1 MNPGLTILFIMDTVS
16 KQQFE
21 LDGLPLCALI
31 EDVFGVVDNT
41 ALLYSN
47 EQDLFVPLRNC
58 LLFYGI
64 LVTWSPVFDY
74 IRQTL
79 LVHVL
84 NLHAMH

>member
-1 MNPGLTILFIMDTVS
+1 MDTVS

-58 LLFYGI
+58 LPFCFYGTI
-64 LVTWSPVFDY
+64 VTWYPLC
-74 IRQTL
+74 RKGGW
-79 LVHVL
+79 
-84 NLHAMH
+84 